1 METRKFEIGNS
12 VTWQSQ
18 GETQIFRIVRIVG
31 EGETS
36 WIWGKQC
43 DGDEISMVVPACE
56 VRRLKDA

>member
-12 VTWQSQ
+12 ATWQSQ

-31 EGETS
+31 EGETA
-36 WIWGKQC
+36 WIWGKQGESE
-43 DGDEISMVVPACE
+43 DISMVVPACE